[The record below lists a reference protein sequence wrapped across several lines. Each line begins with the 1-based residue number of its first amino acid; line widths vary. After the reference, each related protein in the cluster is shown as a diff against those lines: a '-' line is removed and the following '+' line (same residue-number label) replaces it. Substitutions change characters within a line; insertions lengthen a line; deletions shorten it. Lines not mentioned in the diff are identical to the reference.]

1 MMRLI
6 VMIVLVVPA
15 FAWLAAGRVPS
26 KHTALRMSDDDPA
39 ICIGHGFDI
48 HRLIEGTPLVI
59 GGVTI
64 PFSKGADAHSDGD
77 AMYHSI
83 VDSILGQLNTHL
95 LPPNFSLLSLT
106 GALSLPDIGQLFP
119 DNDAKWKGADS
130 SIFME
135 EAYKK
140 MTEKGDHIHS

>member
-1 MMRLI
+1 MLRLI
-6 VMIVLVVPA
+6 AMIVLVVPA

-26 KHTALRMSDDDPA
+26 RHTELLCMSDDDPF

-83 VDSILGQLNTHL
+83 VDSILGHAH
-95 LPPNFSLLSLT
+95 SLT
-106 GALSLPDIGQLFP
+106 HSL
-119 DNDAKWKGADS
+119 
-130 SIFME
+130 
-135 EAYKK
+135 
-140 MTEKGDHIHS
+140 THSLNHSLTH